1 MPKTISYSKETKS
14 EKSLTHRFTVSQTPM
29 EAYNAINNVR
39 GWWSGEI
46 EGDTDKLGDVWTYR
60 YKNFHMTKHK
70 ITKLVPGKKVVWLV
84 LDSYLSFVEDKTEWN
99 GTEIIFDISRKNGKT
114 EVVFT
119 HQGLYAKHQCFT
131 DCNDAWGSYI
141 KGSLKNLIIK
151 GKGQPN
157 PKEKKTSGSTQKR
170 KK

>member
-1 MPKTISYSKETKS
+1 MPKTISKGKEAKK
-14 EKSLTHRFTVSQTPM
+14 EKSLTHSFTVDQSPM

-60 YKNFHMTKHK
+60 YKDFHMTKHK
-70 ITKLVPGKKVVWLV
+70 VTKLVPGKKVVWLV

-99 GTEIIFDISRKNGKT
+99 GTQIIFDISKKNGKT

-119 HQGLYAKHQCFT
+119 HQGLAPQHECFK
-131 DCNDAWGSYI
+131 DCNNAWGSYI
-141 KGSLKNLIIK
+141 KGSLRNLIMK

-157 PKEKKTSGSTQKR
+157 PKEKKGKNSLTG